1 MDSRYSESYRR
12 LKGEVLFT
20 QGLVWFVAALVSM
33 GNGWRAMAGCY
44 FVLSLIKVVRSV
56 LEVVEP

>member
-1 MDSRYSESYRR
+1 LDNRYSESYRR

-33 GNGWRAMAGCY
+33 GNGWRVMAGCY
-44 FVLSLIKVVRSV
+44 LLVSLVKMVRSAT
-56 LEVVEP
+56 EVVDL